1 MYIIYWEVILYYI
14 FWNIE
19 MIKYLLWKLIDI
31 VFMNVLFGYL
41 GVIIIRVIL
50 YLSLMLFIYYCGL
63 LILFKILVFRCDK
76 VIFYIFFVLFYR
88 FEYWIYSILL
98 IFLKI
103 LFVLIRL
110 FLLKIKDNLYV
121 CMLIICLDWFYFKD
135 EFILKCL

>member
-88 FEYWIYSILL
+88 FEYWIYSFLL
-98 IFLKI
+98 IFK
-103 LFVLIRL
+103 
-110 FLLKIKDNLYV
+110 KN
-121 CMLIICLDWFYFKD
+121 IICID
-135 EFILKCL
+135 

>member
-50 YLSLMLFIYYCGL
+50 CLILMLFIYYCGL

-88 FEYWIYSILL
+88 FECWIYSILL
-98 IFLKI
+98 IF
-103 LFVLIRL
+103 
-110 FLLKIKDNLYV
+110 
-121 CMLIICLDWFYFKD
+121 
-135 EFILKCL
+135 